1 MFFRKQW
8 KYRRALAY
16 SQDHLQLYHL
26 PCVHIWVLWWLFTS
40 FWLRLYVSFIWLRHS
55 PFFYTH
61 VWTKRSLWKFLKD
74 AVDEALLCGV
84 SCVTVIWCSH
94 SRKSISVVHN
104 SQRNCI
110 EHSSGDET
118 RCKNFEQCLGL
129 SASFLP
135 GCQMTQHIESTCRY
149 I

>member
-8 KYRRALAY
+8 KHRRALAY

-26 PCVHIWVLWWLFTS
+26 PYVHIWALWWCPLHFGWG
-40 FWLRLYVSFIWLRHS
+40 FMLVSFDWPS
-55 PFFYTH
+55 PLFYTH

-74 AVDEALLCGV
+74 AVDEALLCSV

-118 RCKNFEQCLGL
+118 RCKNSEQCLGL
-129 SASFLP
+129 CASFLP
-135 GCQMTQHIESTCRY
+135 GCQMMQHIKSTSRY